1 LTSGQEI
8 KIYIKI
14 IILDVNMFS
23 EIKNSDSMRR
33 KAILSKISNRELK
46 FKSDE
51 EEEEE
56 YPLRSNSK
64 QICSA
69 KDLYAY
75 AALIHSYSGEDEK
88 YTVHQYFHDIEKLAT
103 VQELNSVT
111 VLYIAQ
117 IKLKDKALQI
127 ARRTR
132 LLDIENYSEFKDAL
146 IQRFHVSVDER
157 EARSRFFHAQMKIS
171 ETVAEYAQ
179 RIELDA
185 VDSIPVDWP
194 YLKQQRMREC
204 LEDQILEVFLEGLRK
219 DLYNV
224 RFKNPKDFPEALI
237 YAKEEEKLIASRKRR
252 SGINTNFAPDL
263 SGKQVKYLDHAATI
277 NNVTTIDKERSSL
290 NFLKYPVNNIGAKS
304 IPTRDCAQNADIND
318 CFCHLRRH
326 ATFFTH
332 VFETR
337 LCTRECKIHN
347 KPPPQNLRL
356 QSRSSN
362 DNLTTERREIIP
374 REQERPV
381 ACTAH
386 NNFPNFTH
394 NTASERQKR
403 EQYLYICDSC
413 GHPGHARQNCQHYN
427 AVCHNCHKFGHISQ
441 ICKSPPFQLHDIQTD
456 NSETIADMFQKLQIQ
471 VNEIVA
477 INNLQTKAKIKEPE
491 ATKSK
496 VNPDYHTTTKSDN
509 VNTKSENSETANDFE
524 ICSNM
529 SKFQIQN
536 IDNQSESNFIRHI
549 LQDQNY
555 QQHRHDQNSTEN
567 IQDSKYLQNSLSLSN
582 LSIYETDSWHL
593 ENLFANTD
601 NLSADI
607 QPNMVT

>member
-1 LTSGQEI
+1 
-8 KIYIKI
+8 
-14 IILDVNMFS
+14 MFS
-23 EIKNSDSMRR
+23 EIKNLDSMRR

-46 FKSDE
+46 VKSDE
-51 EEEEE
+51 EEKEE
-56 YPLRSNSK
+56 YPLRSNSN

-69 KDLYAY
+69 KELYAY
-75 AALIHSYSGEDEK
+75 VALIHSYSGEDEK
-88 YTVHQYFHDIEKLAT
+88 YTVYQYFHDIEKLAK
-103 VQELNSVT
+103 VQELNSHT

-117 IKLKDKALQI
+117 VKLKDKALQI
-127 ARRTR
+127 ARRAR
-132 LLDIENYSEFKDAL
+132 LLDIENYFKFKDAL
-146 IQRFHVSVDER
+146 IQRFQVSVDER
-157 EARSRFFHAQMKIS
+157 EARSRFFNAQMKIS

-185 VDSIPVDWP
+185 VDAVPVEWP
-194 YLKQQRMREC
+194 YSKQQRMREF

-224 RFKNPKDFPEALI
+224 RFKNPKDFSEALK

-263 SGKQVKYLDHAATI
+263 SGKQVKYPDHAATI
-277 NNVTTIDKERSSL
+277 NNVTIIDKEQSSM
-290 NFLKYPVNNIGAKS
+290 NFLKYPVNYIGAKS

-318 CFCHLRRH
+318 CFCHLRRQ
-326 ATFFTH
+326 ATFFIH

-356 QSRSSN
+356 QSRSGK
-362 DNLTTERREIIP
+362 DNLTDTQPYATERRDIIP
-374 REQERPV
+374 RKQERPA
-381 ACTAH
+381 ACTA
-386 NNFPNFTH
+386 NDNFPNFTH
-394 NTASERQKR
+394 KTASESQQR
-403 EQYLYICDSC
+403 EQYIYICDSC

-441 ICKSPPFQLHDIQTD
+441 ICKSPPFQLHDIQTN
-456 NSETIADMFQKLQIQ
+456 NSETIADMFRKLQIQ

-477 INNLQTKAKIKEPE
+477 INNLQTNAKIKEPE

-496 VNPDYHTTTKSDN
+496 SNPDYHTTTKSDN
-509 VNTKSENSETANDFE
+509 INTKSENSETANDFE
-524 ICSNM
+524 ICNNM
-529 SKFQIQN
+529 SKFQIQHT
-536 IDNQSESNFIRHI
+536 DNQSESNFIRRI

-555 QQHRHDQNSTEN
+555 QQQRHDQNSSEN
-567 IQDSKYLQNSLSLSN
+567 IQDSKYLLNNLSLSN

-601 NLSADI
+601 NLLADI
-607 QPNMVT
+607 QPNMVI